1 MTQNYDLWPKWTE
14 RSGFF
19 TVTFDTNG
27 GSYVFPKRVQK
38 GTFCLPPNP
47 SPTKDGFIFIDWCVD
62 KGLSQPWK
70 FSIEPV
76 VEDITV
82 YAKWEDASMVK
93 KAKVVFDLNG
103 GDSAPIPEQEV
114 PDRGRV
120 AKPENPTKTGFDFV
134 GWESVY
140 KGLGMPFDIDTTLVY
155 YDAYPDHILTLRA
168 RWQEAGTK
176 EQVKVTFEFDG
187 GTLPDGTV
195 SRKTVTVDK
204 GHPVANPGEPSYAS
218 RLFMYWYLDDMN
230 AGPDRMYDF
239 TLPVYDKCT
248 LRARTRSKNH
258 QMWTVTFMVGD
269 TEWKSV
275 QVEDGE
281 LCAKPTPDPV
291 RASYTF
297 EYWCSDRE

>member
-1 MTQNYDLWPKWTE
+1 MTQNYDLWAKWTE

-93 KAKVVFDLNG
+93 KTKVVFDLNG

-114 PDRGRV
+114 PDHGRV

-168 RWQEAGTK
+168 RWQEAG
-176 EQVKVTFEFDG
+176 
-187 GTLPDGTV
+187 LR
-195 SRKTVTVDK
+195 SR
-204 GHPVANPGEPSYAS
+204 
-218 RLFMYWYLDDMN
+218 
-230 AGPDRMYDF
+230 
-239 TLPVYDKCT
+239 
-248 LRARTRSKNH
+248 
-258 QMWTVTFMVGD
+258 
-269 TEWKSV
+269 
-275 QVEDGE
+275 
-281 LCAKPTPDPV
+281 
-291 RASYTF
+291 
-297 EYWCSDRE
+297 

>member
-1 MTQNYDLWPKWTE
+1 MGIASGLSVALGESFTITYHSEGGSEIAPATYQSGEESVEPVWPLRNGYDFAGWYTEKKLTNKFEFGKPVTQNYDLWAKWTE
-14 RSGFF
+14 RSVFF

-27 GSYVFPKRVQK
+27 GFYVFPKRVQK

-93 KAKVVFDLNG
+93 KTKVVFDLKG
-103 GDSAPIPEQEV
+103 GDSTPIPEQEV
-114 PDRGRV
+114 PDHGRV

-168 RWQEAGTK
+168 
-176 EQVKVTFEFDG
+176 
-187 GTLPDGTV
+187 L
-195 SRKTVTVDK
+195 
-204 GHPVANPGEPSYAS
+204 
-218 RLFMYWYLDDMN
+218 
-230 AGPDRMYDF
+230 
-239 TLPVYDKCT
+239 
-248 LRARTRSKNH
+248 ARG
-258 QMWTVTFMVGD
+258 WD
-269 TEWKSV
+269 
-275 QVEDGE
+275 
-281 LCAKPTPDPV
+281 
-291 RASYTF
+291 
-297 EYWCSDRE
+297 